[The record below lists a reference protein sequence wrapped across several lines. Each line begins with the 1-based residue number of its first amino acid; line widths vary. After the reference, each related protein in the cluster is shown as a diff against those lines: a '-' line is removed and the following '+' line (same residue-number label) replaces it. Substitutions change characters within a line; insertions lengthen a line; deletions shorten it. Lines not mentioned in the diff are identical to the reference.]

1 MFITRNL
8 KTDNLFNWLGKY
20 VLLLFVFNGIV
31 AIAYGYFHFKF
42 SLPGMFSSVVGTAV
56 AFFIGFKNNQAYDRM
71 WEARKIWG
79 SIVNDSR
86 SWGMRIA
93 NFVQSKEQKRELIYR
108 HIAWMY
114 LHRHAL
120 LQPAAW
126 EQVSA
131 NGLIGDV
138 AKGYSKKYGLGQVN
152 DDLSLKDIH
161 AYISAE
167 EEAFIQTVAN
177 PATQLINRQSAEIKK
192 LKDSGA
198 IDTLEH
204 LQLENLLQ
212 NFNTYQGQNERIKK
226 FPFPRDYSTM
236 SRAFIYIFI
245 FLLPFSLFP
254 ELLKLG
260 HWEIWLG
267 VPAAVL
273 IGLLFFI
280 MEDVGDY
287 NENPYMAT
295 PHAMPMLSISR
306 TIEIDLKEM
315 LKDEQIPEP
324 IKSVNGVL
332 M

>member
-8 KTDNLFNWLGKY
+8 KPGNLFNWLGRY
-20 VLLLFVFNGIV
+20 VLILIIFNGIV
-31 AIAYGYFHFKF
+31 AIAYGYFDFKF
-42 SLPGMFSSVVGTAV
+42 SLPGLFTSVVGTAV

-86 SWGMRIA
+86 TWGMRIV
-93 NFVQSKEQKRELIYR
+93 NFAKSPESKKELIYR
-108 HIAWMY
+108 HIAWLYM
-114 LHRHAL
+114 HRQAL
-120 LQPAAW
+120 LRPTAW

-131 NGLIGDV
+131 DGIIGDV
-138 AKGYSKKYGLGQVN
+138 AKGFSKKYGLGQVK
-152 DDLSLKDIH
+152 DDISLTDIRTLLS
-161 AYISAE
+161 E
-167 EEAFIQTVAN
+167 EEAAYLKSVAN
-177 PATQLINRQSAEIKK
+177 PAVQLLHRQSADIKN

-198 IDTLEH
+198 IDTFEH

-236 SRAFIYIFI
+236 SRAFIYIFV

-254 ELLKLG
+254 ELLKIG
-260 HWEIWLG
+260 PWEIWVG

-273 IGLLFFI
+273 IGMLFFI

-287 NENPYMAT
+287 NENPFMAT

-306 TIEIDLKEM
+306 NIEIDLREM
-315 LKDEQIPEP
+315 LKDEHIPQP
-324 IKSVNGVL
+324 IQSVNGVL

>member
-20 VLLLFVFNGIV
+20 VLILTLFNGIV
-31 AIAYGYFHFKF
+31 AIAYGYFDFKF
-42 SLPGMFSSVVGTAV
+42 SLPGLFTSVVGTAV

-86 SWGMRIA
+86 TWGMRIT
-93 NFVQSKEQKRELIYR
+93 NFLQSDEQKKELIYR

-114 LHRHAL
+114 IHRHAL
-120 LQPAAW
+120 LKPAAW

-131 NGLIGDV
+131 EGIVGNV
-138 AKGYSKKYGLGQVN
+138 AKGFSRKYGLGKV
-152 DDLSLKDIH
+152 DEELSLADIH
-161 AYISAE
+161 AYISNE
-167 EEAFIQTVAN
+167 EEAFLQSVAN
-177 PATQLINRQSAEIKK
+177 PATQLINLQSAEIKK
-192 LKDSGA
+192 LKDSA
-198 IDTLEH
+198 VIDTFEH

-254 ELLKLG
+254 ELLKIG
-260 HWEIWLG
+260 DWEIWLG

-273 IGLLFFI
+273 IGMLFFI

-295 PHAMPMLSISR
+295 PHAMPMLSIAR
-306 TIEIDLKEM
+306 NIEIDLKEM
-315 LKDEQIPEP
+315 LKDENIPQP
-324 IKSVNGVL
+324 IQSVNGVL

>member
-1 MFITRNL
+1 
-8 KTDNLFNWLGKY
+8 
-20 VLLLFVFNGIV
+20 
-31 AIAYGYFHFKF
+31 
-42 SLPGMFSSVVGTAV
+42 
-56 AFFIGFKNNQAYDRM
+56 GFKNNQAYDRM

-86 SWGMRIA
+86 TWGMRIV
-93 NFVQSKEQKRELIYR
+93 NFAKSPESKKELIYR
-108 HIAWMY
+108 HIAWLYM
-114 LHRHAL
+114 HRQAL
-120 LQPAAW
+120 LRPTAW

-131 NGLIGDV
+131 DGIIGDV
-138 AKGYSKKYGLGQVN
+138 AKGFSKKYGLGQVK
-152 DDLSLKDIH
+152 DDISLTDIRTLLS
-161 AYISAE
+161 E
-167 EEAFIQTVAN
+167 EEAAYLKSVAN
-177 PATQLINRQSAEIKK
+177 PAVQLLHRQSADIKN

-198 IDTLEH
+198 IDTFEH

-236 SRAFIYIFI
+236 SRAFIYIFV

-254 ELLKLG
+254 ELLKIG
-260 HWEIWLG
+260 PWEIWVG

-273 IGLLFFI
+273 IGMLFFI

-287 NENPYMAT
+287 NENPFMAT

-306 TIEIDLKEM
+306 NIEIDLREM
-315 LKDEQIPEP
+315 LKDEHIPQP
-324 IKSVNGVL
+324 IQSVNGVL